1 MHTREEFNTLRNK
14 YLNVDRALP
23 ERSKIEED
31 DDEQEDPKDPGD
43 WDDFGELVKPLD
55 PRTLPV
61 YYFYANITG
70 QILYGEF

>member
-23 ERSKIEED
+23 ERSKIEEE